1 MASGLMVIDI
11 QNDYFPG
18 GAFPLVDPED
28 AAQRAAEVLGR
39 FRAAG
44 LPVVHVQHVM
54 ASPDAP
60 FFVRGTEGVEIH
72 PLVAPIEGEPVVQ
85 KASPNAFLGTG
96 LDELL
101 DDLDVDHLV
110 VVGMQTNL
118 CIDASVRAASDLGH
132 TVTVVG
138 DACAAVGLE
147 HRGRAVPGADV
158 HAAFL
163 AAIDGSY
170 ADVVDS
176 EDLLVS

>member
-1 MASGLMVIDI
+1 
-11 QNDYFPG
+11 
-18 GAFPLVDPED
+18 
-28 AAQRAAEVLGR
+28 
-39 FRAAG
+39 
-44 LPVVHVQHVM
+44 
-54 ASPDAP
+54 
-60 FFVRGTEGVEIH
+60 
-72 PLVAPIEGEPVVQ
+72 
-85 KASPNAFLGTG
+85 
-96 LDELL
+96 
-101 DDLDVDHLV
+101 
-110 VVGMQTNL
+110 MQTNL

-138 DACAAVGLE
+138 DACAAADLE